1 MTGLPTRH
9 LGCEMALSD
18 RGFLYRGTGRAR
30 LWRGL
35 ERGLSRGVG
44 VASVLIVALAAGG
57 CSLSSQ
63 FDSIF
68 PSDPVTTGSIT
79 PPPGSKATDELPPAA
94 DLAFA
99 RAAVREVL
107 LRGAKDA
114 SQPWEN
120 PATGAR
126 GTVTPIAQ
134 AYANGDQTCHDF
146 LASYVNGPKET
157 WLQGEACK
165 PAKASRQGWEVRSM
179 KPWKRT

>member
-1 MTGLPTRH
+1 
-9 LGCEMALSD
+9 MALSD
-18 RGFLYRGTGRAR
+18 RRFLYRGTGRAR

-35 ERGLSRGVG
+35 GA
-44 VASVLIVALAAGG
+44 ASALLVALAAGG

-79 PPPGSKATDELPPAA
+79 PPPGSKPADELPPAA

-165 PAKASRQGWEVRSM
+165 PAKGPSSRQGWEVRSM